1 MEQLNIMNSAIVK
14 RSIVLSGHKTS
25 ISLEDAFWNGLKDI
39 ADSRK
44 VSISALVH
52 EIDAT
57 RGQNN
62 LSSAVRQF
70 VLGRY
75 VEINRNNSADQ
86 SGVAQ
91 QVAL

>member
-1 MEQLNIMNSAIVK
+1 VEQLGIMTSAIVK

-25 ISLEDAFWNGLKDI
+25 VSLEDAFWNGLKDI
-39 ADSRK
+39 ADARK
-44 VSISALVH
+44 VSVSSLVH

-57 RGQNN
+57 RGENN

-75 VEINRNNSADQ
+75 VEVNRRRQANPDCESNQ
-86 SGVAQ
+86 L
-91 QVAL
+91 AL

>member
-1 MEQLNIMNSAIVK
+1 MRSAIVK

-39 ADSRK
+39 ADARK

-52 EIDAT
+52 DIDAT

-75 VEINRNNSADQ
+75 VEITRSKSSDQ
-86 SGVAQ
+86 NGVAEQ
-91 QVAL
+91 IAL

>member
-1 MEQLNIMNSAIVK
+1 MTSSIVK

-25 ISLEDAFWNGLKDI
+25 ISLEDAFWDGLKDI

-44 VSISALVH
+44 VSVSSLVH
-52 EIDAT
+52 DIDST
-57 RGQNN
+57 RGENN

-75 VEINRNNSADQ
+75 VEINRTRQADPNLE
-86 SGVAQ
+86 SNRI
-91 QVAL
+91 AL

>member
-1 MEQLNIMNSAIVK
+1 MKSAIVK

-39 ADSRK
+39 ADARK

-52 EIDAT
+52 DIDST
-57 RGQNN
+57 RGPNN

-75 VEINRNNSADQ
+75 VEINRRKEADQ
-86 SGVAQ
+86 NGVPG
-91 QVAL
+91 QVGL

>member
-1 MEQLNIMNSAIVK
+1 MKSAIVK

-39 ADSRK
+39 ADARK

-52 EIDAT
+52 DIDST
-57 RGQNN
+57 RGPNN

-75 VEINRNNSADQ
+75 VEINRRKEADQ
-86 SGVAQ
+86 NGVPGQAG
-91 QVAL
+91 L

>member
-1 MEQLNIMNSAIVK
+1 MKSAIVK

-39 ADSRK
+39 ADARK
-44 VSISALVH
+44 VSIASLVH
-52 EIDAT
+52 DIDSS
-57 RGQNN
+57 RGPNN

-75 VEINRNNSADQ
+75 VEITRHKDTDST
-86 SGVAQ
+86 GVSRQ
-91 QVAL
+91 LGL

>member
-1 MEQLNIMNSAIVK
+1 MRSAIVK

-52 EIDAT
+52 DIDST
-57 RGQNN
+57 RGANN

-75 VEINRNNSADQ
+75 VEINRRKETDQ
-86 SGVAQ
+86 SGVAEQ
-91 QVAL
+91 AAL

>member
-1 MEQLNIMNSAIVK
+1 MKSAIVK

-39 ADSRK
+39 ADARK
-44 VSISALVH
+44 VSISAH
-52 EIDAT
+52 DHDIDSS
-57 RGQNN
+57 RGPNN

-75 VEINRNNSADQ
+75 VEVNRSKETDPNATAGQ
-86 SGVAQ
+86 IG
-91 QVAL
+91 L

>member
-1 MEQLNIMNSAIVK
+1 MRSAIVK

-39 ADSRK
+39 ADARK

-52 EIDAT
+52 DIDST

-75 VEINRNNSADQ
+75 VEINRHRNADQ
-86 SGVAQ
+86 NGVAE
-91 QVAL
+91 QVGL

>member
-1 MEQLNIMNSAIVK
+1 MKSAIVK

-25 ISLEDAFWNGLKDI
+25 VSLEDAFWDGLKDI
-39 ADSRK
+39 ADARN
-44 VSISALVH
+44 VSVSSLVH
-52 EIDAT
+52 DIDAT
-57 RGQNN
+57 RGENN

-75 VEINRNNSADQ
+75 IEINRKYQADPNC
-86 SGVAQ
+86 A

>member
-1 MEQLNIMNSAIVK
+1 MKSAIVK

-25 ISLEDAFWNGLKDI
+25 ISLEDAFWDALKDI
-39 ADSRK
+39 ADARK
-44 VSISALVH
+44 VSVSSLVH

-57 RGQNN
+57 RGENN

-75 VEINRNNSADQ
+75 VEINRKRQ
-86 SGVAQ
+86 SDPNHAHEQIG
-91 QVAL
+91 L

>member
-1 MEQLNIMNSAIVK
+1 MKSAIVK

-39 ADSRK
+39 ANSRK

-52 EIDAT
+52 DIDST
-57 RGQNN
+57 RGENN

-75 VEINRNNSADQ
+75 VEITRSKSSDQ
-86 SGVAQ
+86 NGVAE